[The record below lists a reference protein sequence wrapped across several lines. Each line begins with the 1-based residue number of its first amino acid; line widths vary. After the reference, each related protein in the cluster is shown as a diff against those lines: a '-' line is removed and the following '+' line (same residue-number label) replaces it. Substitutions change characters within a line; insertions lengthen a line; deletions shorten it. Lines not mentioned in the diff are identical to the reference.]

1 MHDLRPQKGH
11 DQYFVP
17 YRNFAMSAIVHAQ
30 IGPVEMFR
38 MQLFQDRLALDFAIS
53 ATRGASGFDLCLE
66 GSIHAVP
73 MDVLAPLL
81 ALFVRV
87 LYRRNGARPAHIDL
101 PRSFATEP
109 WFSSVRLQAINASRV
124 RYVMDE
130 HLLDSNRDG
139 RVSNDVYS
147 DTTGI
152 HWNVVPLDTDI
163 TSVLCSR
170 IERGAILEI
179 GSGSGR
185 NAISL
190 ENAGYYVYGIEQ
202 SEIAVETCRRHVQ
215 MPGNFVVGDILE
227 MPKEFTAFDAVLDV
241 GCLHMLGG
249 TAEKTRALS
258 ACQRCMAPN
267 AIFASRF
274 FKPKDAVWLERQ
286 PFKAVEFGCE
296 LEPAIKLYAQ
306 FFEIEDA
313 WETEGLGYII
323 GRNRS

>member
-1 MHDLRPQKGH
+1 MHNLRPQKGQ

-30 IGPVEMFR
+30 TGPVESFR
-38 MQLFQDRLALDFAIS
+38 MQLFRDRLALDCAIS
-53 ATRGASGFDLCLE
+53 ATRGTSGFDLGLE
-66 GSIHAVP
+66 GSIGAIP
-73 MDVLAPLL
+73 KDVLAPLL

-87 LYRRNGARPAHIDL
+87 LYRRNGSHPAQIDL
-101 PRSFATEP
+101 PLSFATEP
-109 WFSSVRLQAINASRV
+109 WFSSARLQVIEPTRV

-130 HLLDSNRDG
+130 HLLDSNRAE

-170 IERGAILEI
+170 VERGSILEI

-185 NAISL
+185 NVISL
-190 ENAGYYVYGIEQ
+190 ENAGYHVHGIEQ
-202 SEIAVETCRRHVQ
+202 SEIAVETCRRHVK

-227 MPKEFTAFDAVLDV
+227 MPKGFTAFDAVLDV
-241 GCLHMLGG
+241 GCLHMLDG
-249 TAEKTRALS
+249 TAEKIRALS
-258 ACQRCMAPN
+258 ACQGCMAPN

-274 FKPKDAVWLERQ
+274 FKSKDAVWLERQ
-286 PFKAVEFGCE
+286 PFEAVEFGCE
-296 LEPAIKLYAQ
+296 LEPAINLYAK

>member
-17 YRNFAMSAIVHAQ
+17 YRNFAMSAIVPAQ
-30 IGPVEMFR
+30 IGPVESFR
-38 MQLFQDRLALDFAIS
+38 MRVFRDRLALDCSIS
-53 ATRGASGFDLCLE
+53 ATRGASGFDLDLE
-66 GSIHAVP
+66 GEIQAIP
-73 MDVLAPLL
+73 KDVLAPLS

-87 LYRRNGARPAHIDL
+87 LYRRNGAQPADIDL
-101 PRSFATEP
+101 PRSLATEP
-109 WFSSVRLQAINASRV
+109 WFSSARLQAIKASRV
-124 RYVMDE
+124 RYVMDD
-130 HLLDSNRDG
+130 HLLDANRAG
-139 RVSNDVYS
+139 NVSNDVYS

-163 TSVLCSR
+163 TSALCSHL
-170 IERGAILEI
+170 ESGAILEI
-179 GSGSGR
+179 GSGAGR

-190 ENAGYYVYGIEQ
+190 ENAGYSVHGIEQ
-202 SEIAVETCRRHVQ
+202 SEIAVETCRFHVQ

-227 MPKEFTAFDAVLDV
+227 MPKVSTAFNAVLDV

-249 TAEKTRALS
+249 TAEKISALS
-258 ACQRCMAPN
+258 ACKGYMAQD

-274 FKPKDAVWLERQ
+274 FKPKDPVWLERQ
-286 PFKAVEFGCE
+286 PFKAVKFGCE
-296 LEPAIKLYAQ
+296 LQPAVNLYAQ

-313 WETEGLGYII
+313 WETESLGYII